1 MVQGFFLWLVG
12 QGFLFVLAFFS
23 CWISSLHGEI
33 IKPSPALIQAN
44 LSSSQTCADAL
55 KEEKK
60 REGKGICNIFNTVLH

>member
-1 MVQGFFLWLVG
+1 MRNGSGFFSLVG
-12 QGFLFVLAFFS
+12 WSGFFVCFVLAFFF

-44 LSSSQTCADAL
+44 LSSSQACADAL

-60 REGKGICNIFNTVLH
+60 KGGEGNLQHI